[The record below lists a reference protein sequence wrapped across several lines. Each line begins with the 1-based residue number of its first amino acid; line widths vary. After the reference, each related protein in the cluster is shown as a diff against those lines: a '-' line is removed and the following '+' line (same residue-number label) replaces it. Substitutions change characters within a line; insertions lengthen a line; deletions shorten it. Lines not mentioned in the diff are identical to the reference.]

1 MNSKAMHKTIFLLA
15 LHLAWANFAWASSQ
29 IPMTTRAAITELMDA
44 AAAQPDDHKLLAA
57 VNGAHPVEWI
67 TGRPMV
73 GFLGRLQ
80 NNETCA
86 DLPALPVSVL
96 PGACKGGVLSFR
108 VDIRDLQ
115 CIEGLP
121 LAYIEIAA
129 KAFPDLHLSRAAT
142 RADSVQAGLGGLPQG
157 YHGDGVLIGVVDWG
171 FDYTHPMFYDTTL
184 NVNRVRGVW
193 DQFRQAGP
201 TPSNHPYGTEATNAE
216 DILALGADTAGVY
229 SYATHGT
236 HVAGI
241 AGGSGAGIGLRG
253 MAPGAEFLFASF
265 LVDAA
270 AAMDAFAWMQSIA
283 EADNKRLVINMSWG
297 LTWIGSRDGN
307 SPLNTFIDAMSEEG
321 VVFTGS
327 AGNNGDYNFHI
338 DHTFAGNDTLRS
350 KVKFYPY
357 SAHPQMW
364 GQDLAMWGEPGKPFE
379 AGFELLSAFLDDLD
393 ESPLFS
399 TADGPA
405 FVDTVL
411 VHEGDTIEYN
421 LALESAHPANG
432 RPYMRLRIRQPFSSY
447 AILMRATAPEGRVHF
462 YNTTHLANDV
472 GNWGQDFQG
481 SLPGWTAGDPEY
493 GIGDPASTE
502 SVITVAA
509 YRSEYFSPGGTELGG
524 DPAYFTTLGPTLD
537 ERAKPD
543 LAAPGV
549 SVASSVSSVTDGN
562 YNLYDE
568 VEFQGT
574 TYPFAKFSG
583 TSMSAPTVAGI
594 VALLL
599 EADPTL
605 TPDEIRELLK
615 DTARED
621 ADTGDIPAEGSPLWG
636 MGKVHALWAVQAV
649 LGINPV
655 GEVGGEAARVWPNP
669 AADQIQLLLP
679 HPGLPWQLFDARGR
693 MMRQGQGGANPVTID
708 LQGLPSGLY
717 WVTFVA
723 DGAQARLKFIKP

>member
-1 MNSKAMHKTIFLLA
+1 
-15 LHLAWANFAWASSQ
+15 
-29 IPMTTRAAITELMDA
+29 
-44 AAAQPDDHKLLAA
+44 
-57 VNGAHPVEWI
+57 
-67 TGRPMV
+67 
-73 GFLGRLQ
+73 
-80 NNETCA
+80 
-86 DLPALPVSVL
+86 
-96 PGACKGGVLSFR
+96 
-108 VDIRDLQ
+108 
-115 CIEGLP
+115 
-121 LAYIEIAA
+121 
-129 KAFPDLHLSRAAT
+129 
-142 RADSVQAGLGGLPQG
+142 
-157 YHGDGVLIGVVDWG
+157 
-171 FDYTHPMFYDTTL
+171 
-184 NVNRVRGVW
+184 
-193 DQFRQAGP
+193 
-201 TPSNHPYGTEATNAE
+201 
-216 DILALGADTAGVY
+216 
-229 SYATHGT
+229 
-236 HVAGI
+236 
-241 AGGSGAGIGLRG
+241 
-253 MAPGAEFLFASF
+253 
-265 LVDAA
+265 
-270 AAMDAFAWMQSIA
+270 
-283 EADNKRLVINMSWG
+283 
-297 LTWIGSRDGN
+297 
-307 SPLNTFIDAMSEEG
+307 
-321 VVFTGS
+321 
-327 AGNNGDYNFHI
+327 
-338 DHTFAGNDTLRS
+338 
-350 KVKFYPY
+350 
-357 SAHPQMW
+357 
-364 GQDLAMWGEPGKPFE
+364 
-379 AGFELLSAFLDDLD
+379 
-393 ESPLFS
+393 
-399 TADGPA
+399 
-405 FVDTVL
+405 
-411 VHEGDTIEYN
+411 
-421 LALESAHPANG
+421 
-432 RPYMRLRIRQPFSSY
+432 MRLRIRQPFSNY

-636 MGKVHALWAVQAV
+636 MGKVHALWAVQAA

-723 DGAQARLKFIKP
+723 DGAQGRLKFIKP